1 VNMGARGPS
10 RVTVVDSSGGGGFA
24 GPSFRSL
31 RLGPEGELLERF
43 LSAPLFDVPSGCEAV
58 VFREPRLPSGFPDL
72 VIVIWDREKTARWLP
87 AREALTREDVRVAHY
102 MYHKGACSDK
112 QLKAIFTGSV
122 SKNLERLDAA
132 GVLRADGARW
142 HLRPMANVFAARQII
157 AVEAKISEWKVGLEQ
172 AVLNTWFASESYMLV
187 PNLSSRSSL
196 LERAKALGI
205 GVWANDHTPVKPE
218 RAQRLPRSYA
228 SWLFNE
234 WAWRVSAGSRVNGEW
249 CSA

>member
-1 VNMGARGPS
+1 MSMAAKTPG
-10 RVTVVDSSGGGGFA
+10 RVTVVDSSGGGALG

-43 LSAPLFDVPSGCEAV
+43 LRAPLFAVPSGCEAV

-72 VIVIWDREKTARWLP
+72 VIVIWNRKKTVRWLP
-87 AREALTREDVRVAHY
+87 AREELTREDVRIAHY
-102 MYHKGACSDK
+102 MYNKGPCTDK
-112 QLKAIFTGSV
+112 QLKAIFTSSV
-122 SKNLERLDAA
+122 SKNIERLDAA
-132 GVLRADGARW
+132 GVVRVDGLTW
-142 HLRPMANVFAARQII
+142 QLLPMANVFAAQQII

-187 PNLSSRSSL
+187 PSVSSRSSL
-196 LERAKALGI
+196 LDRAKALGI
-205 GVWANDHTPVKPE
+205 GVWAKDHTPVKPD
-218 RAQRLPRSYA
+218 RAQRLPSSYA

-234 WAWRVSAGSRVNGEW
+234 WAWRASAGSRVNGKW